1 VLGLGFWD
9 LVDELSFVD
18 DFPDA
23 GGAVAG
29 TDADTAFRG
38 EGGNCGDGILVAK
51 EGFDVG

>member
-1 VLGLGFWD
+1 VGFGD

-29 TDADTAFRG
+29 ADADAAFRS
-38 EGGNCGDGILVAK
+38 EGCDCGDGVLVTK
-51 EGFDVG
+51 EGFGVS